1 MDLISETYHM
11 DCLVGMKEYPDKYFD
26 LAVVDPPYG
35 LNIAKTGSIGRNKFT
50 AKNWDEKIPPKEYF
64 IELFRVSKNQ
74 IVWGGNYF
82 PFLWENPCKGFIC
95 WNKLNHH
102 DNRADIELAWTSFDY
117 LAKYYEYMWD
127 GNRYG
132 VKGNIQG
139 VGKKTIRIHP
149 TEKPISLYDWIYKNY
164 ATCSQCLNDGRVV
177 DDDYTKETIPCES
190 CSGPMKILDT
200 HLGSGSNRI
209 AAHKNGLHFVGF
221 EIDEEYFYAQEHR
234 FKTYLSQPTLFG
246 VPSAVGVLKSNT
258 PSQTDLWNTET

>member
-11 DCLVGMKEYPDKYFD
+11 DCLAGMKEYPDKYFD

-35 LNIAKTGSIGRNKFT
+35 IDWMDQIQNPNTKANWKIYKNKEWDKSI
-50 AKNWDEKIPPKEYF
+50 PSMEYF
-64 IELFRVSKNQ
+64 VELFRVSKNQ
-74 IVWGGNYF
+74 IIWGGNYM
-82 PFLWENPCKGFIC
+82 LEKVYSTPCWIIWDKMQEFSGATF
-95 WNKLNHH
+95 
-102 DNRADIELAWTSFDY
+102 EMAWTSFASP
-117 LAKYYEYMWD
+117 AKSFRMSRVEAYA
-127 GNRYG
+127 NQT
-132 VKGNIQG
+132 K
-139 VGKKTIRIHP
+139 IHP
-149 TEKPISLYDWIYKNY
+149 TQKPIKLYEWIYLNY
-164 ATCSQCLNDGRVV
+164 AEPGQR
-177 DDDYTKETIPCES
+177 
-190 CSGPMKILDT
+190 ILDT